1 LLADTALQSRVVSE
15 LRGRPSGVVV
25 ENVLRRVRGDL
36 GSDLLRLLRP
46 SDLFLLSSSVVGE
59 VAGLRSLSFRT
70 GRFRVLGFVEV
81 VPSGVVFEGVVR
93 VLDEGRVVK
102 YVGGGVD
109 LDRFVDAL
117 RVRSDRLLDRL
128 LKRFGGAS
136 SGSGVDAV
144 RDYLEKIR
152 DRVDGGGV
160 VSTVGFGQG
169 YWGVTVTEFKPELLP
184 FLRLKSARGL
194 RPNDFPRSLR
204 VVDRGF
210 GLEPLGWVLLRFEEV
225 GE

>member
-15 LRGRPSGVVV
+15 LGGRPSGVVV

-46 SDLFLLSSSVVGE
+46 SDLFLLSNSVVGE

-117 RVRSDRLLDRL
+117 RVRSERLLDRL
-128 LKRFGGAS
+128 LKRFGGT

-152 DRVDGGGV
+152 EAGAYN
-160 VSTVGFGQG
+160 F
-169 YWGVTVTEFKPELLP
+169 
-184 FLRLKSARGL
+184 SA
-194 RPNDFPRSLR
+194 
-204 VVDRGF
+204 
-210 GLEPLGWVLLRFEEV
+210 FEECPGFEAALFSEV
-225 GE
+225 FEGCG